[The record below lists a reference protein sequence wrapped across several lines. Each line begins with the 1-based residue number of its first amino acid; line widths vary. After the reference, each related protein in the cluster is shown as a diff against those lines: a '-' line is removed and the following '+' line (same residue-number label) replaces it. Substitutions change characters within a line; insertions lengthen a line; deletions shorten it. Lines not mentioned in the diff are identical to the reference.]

1 MAIRCVEVEQP
12 PMNKNHNA
20 FPRQGTIVWE
30 RWQLDEFLQA
40 RKRVCHVS
48 NICWANGRLTM
59 YVSLHPSLQRKHH
72 VPNMYLPELA
82 NDFSWPQSTP
92 EGFNTDG
99 WDGML
104 HLHAFEKV
112 SGFTSRF

>member
-1 MAIRCVEVEQP
+1 
-12 PMNKNHNA
+12 
-20 FPRQGTIVWE
+20 
-30 RWQLDEFLQA
+30 
-40 RKRVCHVS
+40 
-48 NICWANGRLTM
+48 
-59 YVSLHPSLQRKHH
+59 
-72 VPNMYLPELA
+72 MYLPELA

-112 SGFTSRF
+112 SGFASRFRCTRRCPFFDNGIVDVDQAAVGRGRHRQPVDASLG

>member
-1 MAIRCVEVEQP
+1 
-12 PMNKNHNA
+12 MNKNHNA

-59 YVSLHPSLQRKHH
+59 CVSPTSLVAPKASRSQH
-72 VPNMYLPELA
+72 V
-82 NDFSWPQSTP
+82 SS
-92 EGFNTDG
+92 
-99 WDGML
+99 
-104 HLHAFEKV
+104 
-112 SGFTSRF
+112 